1 MTDKSQASSIIGE
14 LIARE
19 KYRFANADLIAE
31 VVRDTL
37 ALYVEN
43 EDRVQRG
50 TIRGEGPFEI
60 VDCGN
65 GKIVTTTGRIVDM
78 RGVLDGVGKIDTGR
92 TQ

>member
-14 LIARE
+14 LISRE

-43 EDRVQRG
+43 EDRYECCLDGGANGLLNFDGLGKQLTDLRG
-50 TIRGEGPFEI
+50 PT
-60 VDCGN
+60 
-65 GKIVTTTGRIVDM
+65 
-78 RGVLDGVGKIDTGR
+78 DGVGKIDTGR